1 MAQSKIC
8 VIEVLK
14 KNRDVRISPD
24 FDANWV
30 ELLTEMGWIW
40 NEGLSKKGFK
50 MPEKTWPLPGSNAE
64 ESGSQITIYL
74 LNIKVYRAGIAVE
87 GLPGTFHPTRRNWN
101 IFLHP
106 CNQI

>member
-30 ELLTEMGWIW
+30 ELLTEM
-40 NEGLSKKGFK
+40 S
-50 MPEKTWPLPGSNAE
+50 
-64 ESGSQITIYL
+64 
-74 LNIKVYRAGIAVE
+74 
-87 GLPGTFHPTRRNWN
+87 
-101 IFLHP
+101 
-106 CNQI
+106 